1 MALQSQQSAS
11 YLSQGFQSD
20 QPAGEIPCP
29 GPESVEH
36 QIMFDD
42 EVQEEDTR

>member
-29 GPESVEH
+29 ESVEH
-36 QIMFDD
+36 QIMLDD

>member
-29 GPESVEH
+29 ESVEH
-36 QIMFDD
+36 LIMFDD